1 MCIWIEWKARQVKLR
16 RKSFEFFSIN
26 RLIIYRAKRQM
37 SPFPE
42 RWHILD
48 HLLLLKWKKR
58 ELVYEFTL
66 CMLIHED
73 SCLRDFPL
81 RAQSLLLGLAFDVEK
96 NDISWAFSWKFIFI
110 LGIGHIVNINF
121 CQINLQNQS
130 IKDND
135 SHLLLFSLLRHMKC
149 FDI

>member
-1 MCIWIEWKARQVKLR
+1 MCIWIECKQGKLSLYATVLR
-16 RKSFEFFSIN
+16 FFSIN

-58 ELVYEFTL
+58 ELVYELTL

-73 SCLRDFPL
+73 SCLGGFPL

-110 LGIGHIVNINF
+110 LGIDHIVNINF

-135 SHLLLFSLLRHMKC
+135 SHLLLLALLRHMKC
-149 FDI
+149 FNI